1 MAMADGIITMEE
13 IGMVYDVTDELGID
27 REDLNIE
34 LGKEDPGSWSRA
46 PGGMMRSEVIAIT
59 LPLSTPLDDWL
70 PALEAGLRELLEEQR

>member
-34 LGKEDPGSWSRA
+34 LSKEDPGSWSRA
-46 PGGMMRSEVIAIT
+46 PGGIMRSEVIAIT
-59 LPLSTPLDDWL
+59 LPLTMPLDEWL